1 MRTQYRSH
9 RLYRQP
15 NVTYRGGYSTVGL
28 PAIADPLDLFY
39 GDFSVICSAAGVQF
53 EGILDTVDSEMFGSM
68 SLSTHRLRYEA
79 AGSTVQASA
88 DISVGGSLYRVVDIP
103 RRISRSEMVAEL
115 VKQP

>member
-1 MRTQYRSH
+1 MRTQYSSH

-15 NVTYRGGYSTVGL
+15 NVTYRGGYSTVGA
-28 PAIADPLDLFY
+28 PAIADPLYLFY

-53 EGILDTVDSEMFGSM
+53 EGILDTADNELFGTM
-68 SLSTHRLRYEA
+68 SASTHRLRYEA

>member
-1 MRTQYRSH
+1 MRTQYSSH

-39 GDFSVICSAAGVQF
+39 GDFSVTCSAAGVQF
-53 EGILDTVDSEMFGSM
+53 EGILDTADNELFGTM
-68 SLSTHRLRYEA
+68 STSTHRLRYEA
-79 AGSTVQASA
+79 AGSTVSA
-88 DISVGGSLYRVVDIP
+88 ANDISVAGSLYRVLDVP
-103 RRISRSEMVAEL
+103 RRISRTEMVAEL